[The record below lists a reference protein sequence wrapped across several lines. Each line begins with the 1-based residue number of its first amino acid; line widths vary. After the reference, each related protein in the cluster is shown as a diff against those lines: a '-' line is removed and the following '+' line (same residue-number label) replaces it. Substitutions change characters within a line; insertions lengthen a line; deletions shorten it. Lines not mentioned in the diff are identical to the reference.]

1 MRSII
6 SRLTQWGATLVI
18 QLKRE
23 VITSLL
29 YSSRLIDTVGC
40 HPSNTTQRER
50 EKEHVFLQAH
60 RVTAVGLP
68 PRTSCFA
75 ARPAFSVEKKKKGT
89 KSYLGNLDRRGAMIA
104 LLALVPPAHTAGPQ
118 ALVPDGAL
126 AKDGY
131 QPLAAVASGRAQFP
145 PEKDDESCPGHPNI
159 YRKSGACPPVAL
171 IGAEDAPCPGHP
183 NISLKSKD
191 CPTTPP
197 AGLTGD
203 ALEEEAEQ
211 PSSDASNDGE
221 SPAGK
226 LPKPDPKDTYNK
238 PEWVAEDLADV
249 FLQGKP
255 SNDLRQAGLLV
266 HGFDG
271 TELDDE
277 HRWMPCKDGFCKGA
291 AQWWST
297 SLINK
302 EHPATWGANGIVFSP
317 SRTKVLCSHYCDLGS
332 LSSGCKSSAPDGFNG
347 TGKPYPADYLK
358 EMLQRSMYEEEAKG
372 AYNEVL
378 IDMPEFV
385 ANLPHSVSAFY
396 YKANSDGFK
405 QVEAAHAYVAFLDAF
420 NLTEGSIPLL
430 KFTMNVSASEMMED
444 VSMGA
449 RALLQKNKYS
459 AWREKWNKNHPYLA
473 EHPDEVPEYLRKQ
486 AAHTWNKPG
495 KGRDLLGA
503 GVPVIATSQTAAIAE
518 ALKMKAA
525 VDAAEAAES
534 VKMKDLTY
542 RANKEA
548 TEALNMHEQYKSAYA
563 ALLYAD
569 RDPAPTHPNN
579 AFADAATLVQ
589 KRDLTNVLPTL
600 PGHSTTLPGKT
611 SAPVSPA
618 TLNAEALKALKEREV
633 KLVSA
638 NAQITAAD
646 DAWAK
651 SRTDNKASADAEY
664 AAKMQEVVSARAAT
678 KAETDAT
685 GAALAE
691 KTAGIRAME
700 KMSDDAKQVAAM
712 FTLAKTRA
720 DAKTKSDEMAV
731 AANSVIRES
740 RFGTKTSEDAAS
752 AAEAEKL
759 VNAKAVAMVVAN
771 AKADASASAVRLDRE
786 HTKSASDATA
796 AASSILH
803 PDQLGHPQAKRAAFQ
818 QKHTFA
824 NSKAAALV
832 QNQGVQNQQ
841 PPSAAHPQGSYK
853 SAYAALAGS
862 KDHSATYAPSA
873 YDGVKHNPYV
883 QTNHHQMRHRAD
895 KEVHEAAMLAASTL
909 TCTSLNKAVTMAWC
923 VNTCDNGLHHCPA
936 DVCQCEKKP
945 GFGGETEAATEP
957 AANAEPPALNSR

>member
-1 MRSII
+1 
-6 SRLTQWGATLVI
+6 
-18 QLKRE
+18 
-23 VITSLL
+23 
-29 YSSRLIDTVGC
+29 
-40 HPSNTTQRER
+40 
-50 EKEHVFLQAH
+50 
-60 RVTAVGLP
+60 
-68 PRTSCFA
+68 
-75 ARPAFSVEKKKKGT
+75 
-89 KSYLGNLDRRGAMIA
+89 
-104 LLALVPPAHTAGPQ
+104 
-118 ALVPDGAL
+118 
-126 AKDGY
+126 
-131 QPLAAVASGRAQFP
+131 
-145 PEKDDESCPGHPNI
+145 
-159 YRKSGACPPVAL
+159 
-171 IGAEDAPCPGHP
+171 
-183 NISLKSKD
+183 
-191 CPTTPP
+191 
-197 AGLTGD
+197 
-203 ALEEEAEQ
+203 
-211 PSSDASNDGE
+211 
-221 SPAGK
+221 
-226 LPKPDPKDTYNK
+226 
-238 PEWVAEDLADV
+238 
-249 FLQGKP
+249 
-255 SNDLRQAGLLV
+255 
-266 HGFDG
+266 
-271 TELDDE
+271 
-277 HRWMPCKDGFCKGA
+277 
-291 AQWWST
+291 
-297 SLINK
+297 
-302 EHPATWGANGIVFSP
+302 
-317 SRTKVLCSHYCDLGS
+317 
-332 LSSGCKSSAPDGFNG
+332 
-347 TGKPYPADYLK
+347 
-358 EMLQRSMYEEEAKG
+358 
-372 AYNEVL
+372 
-378 IDMPEFV
+378 
-385 ANLPHSVSAFY
+385 
-396 YKANSDGFK
+396 
-405 QVEAAHAYVAFLDAF
+405 
-420 NLTEGSIPLL
+420 
-430 KFTMNVSASEMMED
+430 
-444 VSMGA
+444 
-449 RALLQKNKYS
+449 
-459 AWREKWNKNHPYLA
+459 
-473 EHPDEVPEYLRKQ
+473 
-486 AAHTWNKPG
+486 
-495 KGRDLLGA
+495 
-503 GVPVIATSQTAAIAE
+503 
-518 ALKMKAA
+518 
-525 VDAAEAAES
+525 
-534 VKMKDLTY
+534 MKDLTY

-569 RDPAPTHPNN
+569 RDPTPTHPNN

-664 AAKMQEVVSARAAT
+664 AAKVQEGVSARAAT

-712 FTLAKTRA
+712 FTLAKTRV
-720 DAKTKSDEMAV
+720 D
-731 AANSVIRES
+731 
-740 RFGTKTSEDAAS
+740 
-752 AAEAEKL
+752 
-759 VNAKAVAMVVAN
+759 AKAVAMVVAN